1 MPTATI
7 LQIIPRLDTGGAEL
21 ATVEIT
27 EAVVA
32 AGGEALV
39 ASEGGR
45 LGEQLASA
53 GGELI
58 EFPAASKNPVQLV
71 LNVNRLSALI
81 CERQVDLVHAR
92 SRAPAWSALFAARRT
107 GRPFVT
113 TYHGAYSNKGP
124 FKSAYN
130 SVMAKGDIVIAN
142 SYFTADLIRTRHR
155 PFDDRVRIVHRGID
169 FTKFDPALVSNERV
183 KLLRQSWGVN
193 PDERIVLQAARLS
206 GWKGQHIVLEAAGL
220 LAAAGGL
227 NRVMFILAGDIQGR
241 EAYQKELE
249 QKIETLGLG
258 DRVRIVGHCDDI
270 PAAFRAAH
278 VAVVASTEPEAFGRA
293 AAEAEALACPVIVTD
308 LGAAP
313 ETVNALP
320 YVAAEEATGWRVPP
334 GEPEALAEAL
344 EEVLNMPVEARFEMG
359 RRARNHVI
367 NRFSLE
373 NMKYNTLTIYDELIG
388 SRLTQV
394 YFYRLGLD

>member
-45 LGEQLASA
+45 LGDELASA

-58 EFPAASKNPVQLV
+58 EFPAASKNPVQLIR
-71 LNVNRLSALI
+71 NINRLSAII

-113 TYHGAYSNKGP
+113 TYHGAYGNKGP

-130 SVMAKGDIVIAN
+130 SVMARGDIVIAN

-155 PFDDRVRIVHRGID
+155 PSDDRVRIVYRGID

-183 KLLRQSWGVN
+183 ELLRQSWGVN
-193 PDERIVLQAARLS
+193 PDDRIVLQAARLT
-206 GWKGQHIVLEAAGL
+206 GWKGQHVVLEAAGL

-227 NRVMFILAGDIQGR
+227 NRVVFILAGDIQGR

-249 QKIETLGLG
+249 QKIKTLGLEHH
-258 DRVRIVGHCDDI
+258 VRIVGHCDDI

-313 ETVNALP
+313 ETVNGLP

-334 GEPEALAEAL
+334 GEPEPLAEAL
-344 EEVLNMPVEARFEMG
+344 EEVLNMPNEARLEMG
-359 RRARNHVI
+359 HRARNHVI

-388 SRLTQV
+388 SRLTQI
-394 YFYRLGLD
+394 YFYRLGLE

>member
-71 LNVNRLSALI
+71 QNVNRLSALI

-183 KLLRQSWGVN
+183 ELLRQSWGVN

-220 LAAAGGL
+220 LAAEGGL
-227 NRVMFILAGDIQGR
+227 DRVVFILAGDSQGR
-241 EAYQKELE
+241 KTYQKELE
-249 QKIETLGLG
+249 QKIKTLGLG

-270 PAAFRAAH
+270 PAACRAAH

-313 ETVNALP
+313 ETVNAPP
-320 YVAAEEATGWRVPP
+320 YVAAEEATGWCVPP

-344 EEVLNMPVEARFEMG
+344 EEVLSMPVEARFEMG
-359 RRARNHVI
+359 RRARNHVTS
-367 NRFSLE
+367 RFSLE
-373 NMKYNTLTIYDELIG
+373 NMKYKTLAIYDELIG
-388 SRLTQV
+388 SRLMQI
-394 YFYRLGLD
+394 YFYRLGLE

>member
-71 LNVNRLSALI
+71 QNVNRLAALI